1 MTVGV
6 VFAASA
12 NSPGYP
18 HLMSLRISF
27 DLEEDDLKHF
37 RLIMREARKA
47 AANLSAEDIIASARG
62 VLKEVGNAKV
72 PTFIRDRLAN
82 LETMIAMV
90 EDGEWRLP
98 EAEAA
103 RVLNALAYFG
113 EPEDL
118 IPDHIPG
125 VGFLDDAIMVE
136 LVTREL
142 RHEIQA
148 YEDFVSFRNRESAR
162 RKIDKE
168 DVSRENWLRTR
179 RQELQSRMR
188 RRRRTEKRR
197 GTRKSPFSLL

>member
-1 MTVGV
+1 
-6 VFAASA
+6 
-12 NSPGYP
+12 
-18 HLMSLRISF
+18 MSLRISF
-27 DLEEDDLKHF
+27 DLAEDDLKHF
-37 RLIMREARKA
+37 RLIMRQARKA
-47 AANLSAEDIIASARG
+47 AANLSAEEIISAARG
-62 VLKEVGNAKV
+62 VLEEVGNSKV
-72 PTFIRDRLAN
+72 PTFIKERLSK

-125 VGFLDDAIMVE
+125 VGFLDDAIMIE

-148 YEDFVSFRNRESAR
+148 YEDFVSFRDRESKR
-162 RKIDKE
+162 RKVDKE
-168 DVSRENWLRTR
+168 EVSRENWLRTR

-188 RRRRTEKRR
+188 RRRRSDKRR